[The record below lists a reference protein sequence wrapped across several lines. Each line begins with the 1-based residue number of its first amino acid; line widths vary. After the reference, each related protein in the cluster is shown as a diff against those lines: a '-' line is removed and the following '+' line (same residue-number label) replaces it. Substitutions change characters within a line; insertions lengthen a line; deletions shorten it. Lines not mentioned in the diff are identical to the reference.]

1 MSWYAVYHI
10 DTGALR
16 GAGSQVPPDDDLAD
30 RGLAKKTAAPYKGV
44 RIAPDS
50 ADHRVSSGR

>member
-30 RGLAKKTAAPYKGV
+30 RGLAKKTEGPYKGV

-50 ADHRVSSGR
+50 EPHSLDLG